1 MSKRRN
7 RGNKAKCGDED
18 FGGLKQPVVGLSL
31 RDANLT
37 LNFSEGLFSRVTVA
51 AQIMGTRDDISTH
64 RNYAPLFFHKSPL
77 VCYKIPFVEPL
88 VSLNIPLVKVNKFNA
103 GFSLVELVIT
113 LTIAGILL
121 ALAVPAMQTFILDQ
135 RLTTQA
141 NDFIADLNLARSEAV
156 RRAASVTVCK
166 QGGTVTSPSC
176 STSAAWSAG
185 RVVYV
190 DTDSD
195 STLDSGE
202 TVLRVRESL
211 DGTSNTL
218 NAIPSSTN
226 SIVFAGTGLT
236 TLSSGTEIAMR
247 LCDSRGA
254 SKAVTVW
261 INSTGRTR
269 IDRTTVSSCTS

>member
-1 MSKRRN
+1 MSTRN
-7 RGNKAKCGDED
+7 NIA
-18 FGGLKQPVVGLSL
+18 
-31 RDANLT
+31 
-37 LNFSEGLFSRVTVA
+37 
-51 AQIMGTRDDISTH
+51 TH
-64 RNYAPLFFHKSPL
+64 QNGAPLFFHILPL
-77 VCYKIPFVEPL
+77 VCHKIPSIKPIVG
-88 VSLNIPLVKVNKFNA
+88 LNTPLVKTDRRYT
-103 GFSLVELVIT
+103 GFTLVELIIT

-166 QGGTVTSPSC
+166 QGGTVASPSC
-176 STSAAWSAG
+176 STSAAWSVG
-185 RVVYV
+185 RIVYV

-195 STLDSGE
+195 STLDSSE

>member
-1 MSKRRN
+1 M
-7 RGNKAKCGDED
+7 D
-18 FGGLKQPVVGLSL
+18 
-31 RDANLT
+31 
-37 LNFSEGLFSRVTVA
+37 
-51 AQIMGTRDDISTH
+51 TRDSLSVRQDDVS
-64 RNYAPLFFHKSPL
+64 LFFKKLPL
-77 VCYKIPFVEPL
+77 VCYKIPFIKPIVC
-88 VSLNIPLVKVNKFNA
+88 LNIPLVKTSRCDT
-103 GFSLVELVIT
+103 GFTLVELIIT
-113 LTIAGILL
+113 LTIAGVLL

-141 NDFIADLNLARSEAV
+141 NDFVADLNLARSEAV
-156 RRAASVTVCK
+156 RRATNVTVCK
-166 QGGTVTSPSC
+166 QGGTATSPSC

-185 RVVYV
+185 RIVYV

-195 STLDSGE
+195 STLDSSE

-236 TLSSGTEIAMR
+236 TLSSGSEVAMR

>member
-1 MSKRRN
+1 M
-7 RGNKAKCGDED
+7 DI
-18 FGGLKQPVVGLSL
+18 
-31 RDANLT
+31 RDSIHT
-37 LNFSEGLFSRVTVA
+37 C
-51 AQIMGTRDDISTH
+51 QRDPS
-64 RNYAPLFFHKSPL
+64 LFFHKLPL
-77 VCYKIPFVEPL
+77 VCHNIPFIKPIVCM
-88 VSLNIPLVKVNKFNA
+88 NIPLVKVNKDSA
-103 GFSLVELVIT
+103 GFTLVELVIT

-121 ALAVPAMQTFILDQ
+121 ALAVPAMQTFVLDQ

-156 RRAASVTVCK
+156 RRAANVTVCK
-166 QGGTVTSPSC
+166 QGGTATSPSC

-185 RVVYV
+185 RIVYV

-195 STLDSGE
+195 STLDSSE

-211 DGTSNTL
+211 DGSSNTL

-236 TLSSGTEIAMR
+236 TLSSGSEVAMR
-247 LCDSRGA
+247 FCDSRGA

-269 IDRTTVSSCTS
+269 VDRTTVSSCTS